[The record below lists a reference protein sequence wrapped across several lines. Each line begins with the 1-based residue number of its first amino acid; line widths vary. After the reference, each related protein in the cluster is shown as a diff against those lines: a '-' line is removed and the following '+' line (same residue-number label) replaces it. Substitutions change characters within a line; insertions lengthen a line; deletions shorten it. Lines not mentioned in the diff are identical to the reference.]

1 MVYNK
6 KDQAKS
12 FSPNKVRKLVKK
24 RLSGNLLKT
33 SANGNGNAAA
43 SSSSTTAISTLSSS
57 SLLTNKNKSETNIKV
72 IVRVRPPNANE
83 LQLNSKKIVN
93 ILDDKMLIFDP
104 KEKENPFYYQGV
116 VQKGRDLS
124 KKQNKELQFM
134 FDQVF
139 GDSSTNN
146 DLFEG
151 TTKELILSLLNG
163 YNCSVFAYGA
173 TGAGKTHTMLG
184 NSNDPGLTYR
194 TVAELFSQI
203 ENQSRHNEF
212 NLGVSYLEIYNEN
225 VQDLLHK
232 STQLH
237 LREDSRNAVIVAG
250 LEIIPIKNAE
260 ELLSLLSK
268 GNKNRTQHPTDAN
281 QESSRSHAVFQVYIQ
296 ITNRL
301 SGQIRH
307 VKLSMIDLAGS
318 ERASVTGC
326 KGARFKEGANINKSL
341 LALGNCINNLADGIK
356 HIPYRDS
363 KLTRLLKDSLGGNCQ
378 TVMIANIS
386 PSNMNYEDT
395 YNTLRYAN
403 RAKKIK
409 TCIKKNI
416 VSCEMYISG
425 YIKIVEEQKKEIN
438 FLKQQLAAY
447 ESGLVQV
454 KPEIKETKVVEK
466 VDNSLTEI
474 NNKLL
479 ELCHRK
485 KSLSEKMLSLEST
498 DKILCYR
505 MYYKKVADQRL
516 HDLTAAVDVLLVEEQ
531 NASGKTRINK
541 SFDFFKR
548 QRSSLKVQM
557 EGVWNELR
565 AVEEEMQKLNS
576 EILYNNLRDKLA
588 DVYSSTIQELD
599 MCIMQQQYEHVKKI
613 VSLQQCELHSMYS
626 IHKLISPTLQSY
638 YNLIN
643 GYGIMTKEMKEEF
656 KQLIKSLEG
665 VRNIKWSDSEIID
678 EEKDF
683 YSLSCLSISQL
694 KDPLNHEAPIFVES
708 VTDDVQQDDQITKD
722 VLSKTFNLN
731 TCKTES
737 TIEGLDT
744 TVTLD
749 EKDATS
755 SIINTEQNSIQIIN
769 KNTMST
775 NLASKDKIKRP
786 VIPNNKV
793 SFKQIKKTH
802 QRNKMFNHV
811 VGSPRDKENKNTQK
825 QSSAMSAKSI
835 AILNS
840 LKENKIKTIS
850 CVSTKPSKSILE
862 DTALKLVRMKERRGL
877 VSAHPYQKSKQKC
890 TLSPP

>member
-6 KDQAKS
+6 KDQAKAL
-12 FSPNKVRKLVKK
+12 SPNKVRKFVKK

-33 SANGNGNAAA
+33 SANGNGAA
-43 SSSSTTAISTLSSS
+43 SSSTLTSTS
-57 SLLTNKNKSETNIKV
+57 SLSLVNKNKSETNIKV
-72 IVRVRPPNANE
+72 IVRVRPPNVNE
-83 LQLNSKKIVN
+83 LQLNSKTIVN
-93 ILDDKMLIFDP
+93 ILDDKILIFDP

-116 VQKGRDLS
+116 VQKGRDLL

-134 FDQVF
+134 FDRIF
-139 GDSSTNN
+139 GDTSTNN
-146 DLFEG
+146 DIFEG

-184 NSNDPGLTYR
+184 SANDPGLTYR

-203 ENQSRHNEF
+203 ENQSRHNDF

-250 LEIIPIKNAE
+250 LKIIPIQNAE
-260 ELLSLLSK
+260 ELLSLLAK

-296 ITNRL
+296 INNRL
-301 SGQIRH
+301 NGQTRH

-341 LALGNCINNLADGIK
+341 LALGNCINNLADGVK

-386 PSNMNYEDT
+386 PSNLNYEDT

-409 TCIKKNI
+409 TCVKKNI

-438 FLKQQLAAY
+438 FLKQQLATY

-454 KPEIKETKVVEK
+454 QPEFKETKVVTEEI
-466 VDNSLTEI
+466 DDSLPEI

-479 ELCHRK
+479 ELCQK
-485 KSLSEKMLSLEST
+485 KKLLSDKMLSLESA
-498 DKILCYR
+498 DKILCIR
-505 MYYKKVADQRL
+505 MHYKKVADQRL
-516 HDLTAAVDVLLVEEQ
+516 HNLTAAVDILSFEEQ

-541 SFDFFKR
+541 SLDYFKR

-557 EGVWNELR
+557 EGVWKELC
-565 AVEEEMQKLNS
+565 AVEEEMQKLNA
-576 EILYNNLRDKLA
+576 EILYKNLRDKLA
-588 DVYSSTIQELD
+588 DVYSSSIQEID
-599 MCIMQQQYEHVKKI
+599 TCIMHQQFEHVKKI
-613 VSLQQCELHSMYS
+613 VSLQQCEFHSMCS
-626 IHKLISPTLQSY
+626 IHKLISSILQSY

-643 GYGIMTKEMKEEF
+643 DYGLMTKEMKEEF

-665 VRNIKWSDSEIID
+665 VRNIKWSDSELID
-678 EEKDF
+678 EEKDI
-683 YSLSCLSISQL
+683 YSLSCLSIPQL
-694 KDPLNHEAPIFVES
+694 KDPLNHLVPVFVES
-708 VTDDVQQDDQITKD
+708 VINEEKHNDQITED

-731 TCKTES
+731 SCETE
-737 TIEGLDT
+737 TTVEVLDT
-744 TVTLD
+744 TITLHKKNGTNSIINS
-749 EKDATS
+749 EQN
-755 SIINTEQNSIQIIN
+755 SIINTEQNPIQIIN
-769 KNTMST
+769 KNGTSNHT
-775 NLASKDKIKRP
+775 ASLQ
-786 VIPNNKV
+786 NKV
-793 SFKQIKKTH
+793 KRSVHPINKISSKQFKKTH
-802 QRNKMFNHV
+802 QKHKIFNHAFE
-811 VGSPRDKENKNTQK
+811 SPDKENKNTQK
-825 QSSAMSAKSI
+825 QHPIMSAKSI

-840 LKENKIKTIS
+840 LKEDKIKKMS
-850 CVSTKPSKSILE
+850 CVSIIKPSKPILE
-862 DTALKLVRMKERRGL
+862 DASLKLVRMKERRGL
-877 VSAHPYQKSKQKC
+877 GSAHPYQKSKQK
-890 TLSPP
+890 

>member
-6 KDQAKS
+6 KDQAKA
-12 FSPNKVRKLVKK
+12 FSPNKVRKFGKK

-33 SANGNGNAAA
+33 SANGSGAAA
-43 SSSSTTAISTLSSS
+43 SSSTSTSTSTPSSLSSS
-57 SLLTNKNKSETNIKV
+57 LVNKNKSETNIKV
-72 IVRVRPPNANE
+72 IVRVRPPNDNE
-83 LQLNSKKIVN
+83 LQLNSKTIVN

-116 VQKGRDLS
+116 VQKGRDLL

-134 FDQVF
+134 FDRIF
-139 GDSSTNN
+139 GDTSTNN
-146 DLFEG
+146 DIFEG

-184 NSNDPGLTYR
+184 SANDPGLTYR
-194 TVAELFSQI
+194 TVAELFCQI

-232 STQLH
+232 SAQLH
-237 LREDSRNAVIVAG
+237 LREDSRSAVIVAG
-250 LEIIPIKNAE
+250 LKIIPIQNAE
-260 ELLSLLSK
+260 ELLSLLAK

-296 ITNRL
+296 ITNKL
-301 SGQIRH
+301 NGQTRH

-341 LALGNCINNLADGIK
+341 LALGNCINNLADGVK

-386 PSNMNYEDT
+386 PSNLNYEDT

-409 TCIKKNI
+409 TCVKKNI

-454 KPEIKETKVVEK
+454 QPEIKETKVVTEK
-466 VDNSLTEI
+466 IDDSLTEI

-479 ELCHRK
+479 ELCHK
-485 KSLSEKMLSLEST
+485 KKLLSDKMLSLESA
-498 DKILCYR
+498 DKILYFR
-505 MYYKKVADQRL
+505 MHYKKVADQRL
-516 HDLTAAVDVLLVEEQ
+516 HNLTAAVDILSSEEQ
-531 NASGKTRINK
+531 NASGKTRVNK
-541 SFDFFKR
+541 SLDYFKR
-548 QRSSLKVQM
+548 QRSSLKIQM
-557 EGVWNELR
+557 EGVWKELR
-565 AVEEEMQKLNS
+565 TVEEEMQKLNA
-576 EILYNNLRDKLA
+576 EIVYKNLRDKLA
-588 DVYSSTIQELD
+588 NVYSSTIQELD
-599 MCIMQQQYEHVKKI
+599 TCIMQQQYEHVKKI
-613 VSLQQCELHSMYS
+613 VSLQQCELHSMCT
-626 IHKLISPTLQSY
+626 IHKLISPILQSY
-638 YNLIN
+638 YNLMN

-665 VRNIKWSDSEIID
+665 VRNIKWSDSEMID

-683 YSLSCLSISQL
+683 YSLSCLSIPQL
-694 KDPLNHEAPIFVES
+694 KDPLNHEVPVFVES
-708 VTDDVQQDDQITKD
+708 VINEENHNDQITED

-731 TCKTES
+731 TCEAENTEV
-737 TIEGLDT
+737 LDT
-744 TVTLD
+744 TITLH
-749 EKDATS
+749 EKNETN
-755 SIINTEQNSIQIIN
+755 SIMNTEQNSIKVIN
-769 KNTMST
+769 KNGTST
-775 NLASKDKIKRP
+775 NSAFLQNKVKRL
-786 VIPNNKV
+786 IPSNNKIY
-793 SFKQIKKTH
+793 SKQFKKTH
-802 QRNKMFNHV
+802 QKHQILNHV
-811 VGSPRDKENKNTQK
+811 VGSPDKENKNTQK
-825 QSSAMSAKSI
+825 QHSVMSAKSI

-840 LKENKIKTIS
+840 LKEDKIKTIS
-850 CVSTKPSKSILE
+850 CLSTKPSKPILQ
-862 DTALKLVRMKERRGL
+862 DAQLKSVRIKERRGL
-877 VSAHPYQKSKQKC
+877 GSTHPYQKSKQK
-890 TLSPP
+890 